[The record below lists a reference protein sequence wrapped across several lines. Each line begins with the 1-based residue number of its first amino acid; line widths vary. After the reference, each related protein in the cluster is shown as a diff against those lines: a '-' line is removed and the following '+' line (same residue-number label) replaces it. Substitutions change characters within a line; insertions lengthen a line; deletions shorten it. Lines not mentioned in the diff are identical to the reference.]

1 MRPVGV
7 VAGARPDDGI
17 RLAKAEFMEARPTEG
32 TQAGASGGPLR
43 VLVVDDE
50 LDCRETLQSAI
61 VALGHACSVARD
73 GAEAWEMYET
83 SRPDVILSDWKM
95 PRMDGVHLC
104 QKIRAEDSARSYT
117 HFIFVTGNNDK
128 AHFIHG
134 MRAGADDYIAKPVD
148 LDELEARL
156 AVAGRIVALHGELR
170 ERNSSLRHDSER
182 ANVAA
187 RSDPLTKAFNRLA
200 LQEDLEALASRAWRY
215 GHGYCAAL
223 CDIDQFKAYNDYF
236 GHLPGDE
243 VLRQVSQSIQSAL
256 RRGDVFYRYG
266 GEEFLVI
273 LPEQSLVEASLVMDR
288 VREGVE
294 HLAVRHAPSAG
305 RPFVTISVGI
315 CLLGAAPQESIDGWL
330 QRTDAALYVAKAR
343 GRNCV
348 ALGGLP

>member
-1 MRPVGV
+1 
-7 VAGARPDDGI
+7 
-17 RLAKAEFMEARPTEG
+17 MEASPTEPAP
-32 TQAGASGGPLR
+32 AGGFRAPLN

-50 LDCRETLQSAI
+50 QDCRDGLQAAVRS
-61 VALGHACSVARD
+61 LGHSCSVARN
-73 GAEAWEMYET
+73 GAEAWEMYAAT
-83 SRPDVILSDWKM
+83 RPDVILSDWKM
-95 PRMDGVHLC
+95 PGLDGLQLC

-117 HFIFVTGNNDK
+117 HFIFVTGNGDK

-156 AVAGRIVALHGELR
+156 AVAGRIVALHGQLR

-182 ANVAA
+182 ANVEA
-187 RSDPLTKAFNRLA
+187 RRDPLTKAFNRLA
-200 LQEDLEALASRAWRY
+200 LEEDLEALAARASRY

-223 CDIDQFKAYNDYF
+223 CDIDQFKAYNDHF

-243 VLRQVSQSIQSAL
+243 VLRRIARSIQGAL

-273 LPEQSLVEASLVMDR
+273 LPEQSLPEASLVMNR

-294 HLAVRHAPSAG
+294 ALEILHSPDAE
-305 RPFVTISVGI
+305 RPFVTISAGL
-315 CLLGAAPQESIDGWL
+315 CLLNTAGRESIGDWL
-330 QRTDAALYVAKAR
+330 QRTDTALYAAKAH
-343 GRNCV
+343 GRNCITV
-348 ALGGLP
+348 GVSP